1 VPKETLDDLLSKKSE
16 IETVLKMH
24 ILSGTLFAKG
34 ISWAEYETLAGGQD
48 RLATQVFKGPVLKVA
63 TKASSGDI
71 IRTNL
76 VARNGVIHV
85 IDTLL

>member
-1 VPKETLDDLLSKKSE
+1 
-16 IETVLKMH
+16 MH
-24 ILSGTLFAKG
+24 MLPGTLFAKA
-34 ISWAEYETLAGGQD
+34 IAWSEYETLAGGQD

-63 TKASSGDI
+63 TKASSGNVVK
-71 IRTNL
+71 TNL